1 MEDNSENKENIEN
14 KENKEN
20 KENSEE
26 DNFKV
31 RKLEGSQIS
40 ESDDYITF
48 KIIIVGN
55 SGVGKSCLLKRAAQ
69 KKYTEN
75 YQATIGFEFLLMYY
89 DVDGTKMKLQIW
101 DTCGQEM
108 YRSLIQ
114 GFYRNTALTVLIY
127 AVNDQKS
134 FDDLD
139 AWIKDIRS
147 STEHGQPIFLVGN
160 KCDLDKETK
169 QIKENTG
176 KEFANLQTLEYFSEA
191 SAKTGF
197 MVDEIFCKVAK
208 YLYKESYLKGKA
220 KLKKMKLGIDK
231 GELYLNS
238 NQKKK
243 KCC

>member
-1 MEDNSENKENIEN
+1 MANNQDNG
-14 KENKEN
+14 
-20 KENSEE
+20 EE
-26 DNFKV
+26 ELNV
-31 RKLEGSQIS
+31 QRLEGNQIN
-40 ESDDYITF
+40 ETDEFITF

-55 SGVGKSCLLKRAAQ
+55 SGVGKSCFLKRAAQ
-69 KKYTEN
+69 KKYSDS

-89 DVDGTKMKLQIW
+89 EVNGIKMKLQIW

-139 AWIKDIRS
+139 NWIKDIRN
-147 STEHGQPIFLVGN
+147 STENEQPIFLVGN
-160 KCDLDKETK
+160 KCDLDKELK
-169 QIKENTG
+169 LVKEEDAKDFVKINS
-176 KEFANLQTLEYFSEA
+176 LEYFSEA

-197 MVDEIFCKVAK
+197 GVNETFFKIAGH
-208 YLYKESYLKGKA
+208 LYKENYLKGKS
-220 KLKKMKLGIDK
+220 KLKKLKLDMNG
-231 GELYLNS
+231 GELIKTGS
-238 NQKKK
+238 STRKKK

>member
-1 MEDNSENKENIEN
+1 MADNSEN

-20 KENSEE
+20 KENSENSE
-26 DNFKV
+26 NDFKV

-40 ESDDYITF
+40 DSDDYITF

-89 DVDGTKMKLQIW
+89 DVDGIKMKLQIW

-127 AVNDQKS
+127 AVNDRKS

-139 AWIKDIRS
+139 TWIKDIRN

-160 KCDLDKETK
+160 KCDLENEVK
-169 QIKENTG
+169 QIKENDG

-191 SAKTGF
+191 SAKTGY
-197 MVDEIFCKVAK
+197 MVDEIFSKVAK
-208 YLYKESYLKGKA
+208 YLYKECYLKGKA
-220 KLKKMKLGIDK
+220 KLKKMKMSIDK
-231 GELYLNS
+231 GELYLN
-238 NQKKK
+238 NKQKKK

>member
-1 MEDNSENKENIEN
+1 MEDNSENKEIIEN

-20 KENSEE
+20 SE

-160 KCDLDKETK
+160 KCDLDKEIK
-169 QIKENTG
+169 QINENTG

-191 SAKTGF
+191 SAKTGY

-220 KLKKMKLGIDK
+220 KLKKKKLAIDK
-231 GELYLNS
+231 GDLYLNS